1 MSLLIIPPKSNICG
15 EDQEAVTKRSSL
27 SFYEII
33 SNDWGKVIPGPDFL
47 KLFIAVIYGF
57 S

>member
-1 MSLLIIPPKSNICG
+1 VSLLIIPPKSNICG